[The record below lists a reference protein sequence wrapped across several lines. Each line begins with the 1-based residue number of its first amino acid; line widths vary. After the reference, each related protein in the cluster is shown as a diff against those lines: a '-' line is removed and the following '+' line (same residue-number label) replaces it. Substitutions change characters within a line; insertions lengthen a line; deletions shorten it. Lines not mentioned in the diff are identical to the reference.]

1 VITVKIKWAKR
12 KIDMGTI
19 QNIAKGVIKK
29 IRKTFTNRYEKL
41 GYDWMQVRFIKN
53 LPEQKLHTVPFLH
66 KKISFV
72 SRDEFLHTAEE
83 IFVNEI
89 YKQQL
94 PKNALIIDCGA
105 NIGLS
110 VLYLKLQTPS
120 ARIIAFE
127 PDENNFNLLKSNV
140 SHFGFT
146 GIELRKEA
154 VWIEDTTLQFES
166 QGSLMGHISENASG
180 SSSAQVKAT
189 RLKNFLNEPVHFLKI
204 DIEGAEY
211 KVVKDIAGSLNNV
224 QSFFLEYH
232 GTFQQNDEL
241 NEIFHILRNA
251 GFEYYIKHAI
261 DKHPTPFERKQSP
274 DYDVQLN
281 IFAFRK

>member
-1 VITVKIKWAKR
+1 
-12 KIDMGTI
+12 MGTI
-19 QNIAKGVIKK
+19 QNISKGAIKK
-29 IRKTFTNRYEKL
+29 IKKVFENPYKKL
-41 GYDWMQVRFIKN
+41 GYGWMQVRLIKN
-53 LPEQKLHTVPFLH
+53 LQEQQLHTVPFLN

-83 IFVNEI
+83 IFINEI

-94 PKNALIIDCGA
+94 PENALIIDCGA

-127 PDENNFNLLKSNV
+127 PDENNFQLLKTNV

-146 GIELRKEA
+146 DLTLRKEA

-166 QGSLMGHISENASG
+166 QGSLMGHISENASTN
-180 SSSAQVKAT
+180 AAVKVKAT
-189 RLKNFLNEPVHFLKI
+189 RLKDLIQQHVHFLKI

-211 KVVKDIAGSLNNV
+211 KVVKDIADSLHNV
-224 QSFFLEYH
+224 RHFFLEYH
-232 GTFQQNDEL
+232 GTFEQNNEL
-241 NEIFHILRNA
+241 NDIFQILKA
-251 GFEYYIKHAI
+251 SGFSYYIKHAI
-261 DKHPTPFERKQSP
+261 DKHPTPFLRKQSP

-281 IFAFRK
+281 IFAFRE